1 MPTIEL
7 THGLDC
13 QSQRLARV
21 EFSACL
27 DPALPALSD
36 QPEYERLRR
45 IGNVM
50 LERAMELQ
58 SAGKSEEA
66 LQYGAMAIHYFSEA
80 RIIRSGAEALTT

>member
-21 EFSACL
+21 EFPACL

-50 LERAMELQ
+50 L
-58 SAGKSEEA
+58 
-66 LQYGAMAIHYFSEA
+66 GAVVN
-80 RIIRSGAEALTT
+80 